1 MTTKEFPL
9 YDSGSFR
16 PGPRAAERHMVVVKL
31 TARTPWK
38 TIATTEHAG
47 SAAAIAAALNDKKET
62 IL

>member
-1 MTTKEFPL
+1 MNKEFPL
-9 YDSGSFR
+9 YDSGSFK
-16 PGPRAAERHMVVVKL
+16 PGPRAAERHQVLVKL

-47 SAAAIAAALNDKKET
+47 SAAAIATALNREKEV